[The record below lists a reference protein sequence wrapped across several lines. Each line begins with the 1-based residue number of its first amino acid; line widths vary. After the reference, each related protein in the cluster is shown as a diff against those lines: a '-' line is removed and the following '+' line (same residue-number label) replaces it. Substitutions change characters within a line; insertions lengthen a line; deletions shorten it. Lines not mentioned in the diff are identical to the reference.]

1 MDESLFDEA
10 QLTYEEAQALHKDED
25 EETSIFFGDLSPQ
38 VMKED
43 IFFLCIQF
51 GQVFLKISPHPST
64 PIIL

>member
-25 EETSIFFGDLSPQ
+25 EETSIFFGDLSPH

-43 IFFLCIQF
+43 IFFLCVQF
-51 GQVFLKISPHPST
+51 GQVYSRFHPIPQLQSY
-64 PIIL
+64 